1 LTKNKPK
8 WWTVYWIIIIVITI
22 IIGVTL
28 PFFEH
33 IPLERATLYLCL
45 ALVAESIAYYGRV
58 KPSVSLNSVMYIL
71 IGVPIG
77 FILWLSLWN
86 ISLNVFGRWINED
99 FVLVFGSL
107 AICFLIGGIIGDF
120 IGRLRNYKG
129 PEQYSP

>member
-1 LTKNKPK
+1 
-8 WWTVYWIIIIVITI
+8 
-22 IIGVTL
+22 
-28 PFFEH
+28 
-33 IPLERATLYLCL
+33 
-45 ALVAESIAYYGRV
+45 
-58 KPSVSLNSVMYIL
+58 MYIL